1 MKKTRILFVEDDL
14 DYRYLIERELEKEK
28 DFELCA
34 ACSDGETAVQAALL
48 HQPDIVLMDLSLGN
62 STLNGAEAAREIRL
76 QTDSRVII
84 LTSHENYDTVI
95 HASTQAL
102 ASAYLFKSN
111 FSVLIPTIRETA
123 RGVTPQAQLICS
135 ALLAPLTNAERSV
148 LLRILGEDVR
158 CQPAFLQQNHLQP
171 ADRHSAQAG
180 SARPQRADA
189 YFQSLWFSKSGKQ
202 SRFFLSNAKSSPAK
216 FAGLLSSVRGNYLL
230 SA

>member
-62 STLNGAEAAREIRL
+62 SALNGAEAAREIRL

-123 RGVTPQAQLICS
+123 RGPVDLFGAACPADERGTQRP
-135 ALLAPLTNAERSV
+135 APHSR
-148 LLRILGEDVR
+148 RG

-189 YFQSLWFSKSGKQ
+189 YFQSLWFSKSGKH

>member
-76 QTDSRVII
+76 QTDSRVIV

-148 LLRILGEDVR
+148 LLRILGEDVS
-158 CQPAFLQQNHLQP
+158 LHSSSKTISNQQTGILRKLDLP
-171 ADRHSAQAG
+171 GR
-180 SARPQRADA
+180 RADA

>member
-62 STLNGAEAAREIRL
+62 SALNGAEAAREIRL

-123 RGVTPQAQLICS
+123 RGVTPQAHEAALATMRSCQVELI
-135 ALLAPLTNAERSV
+135 E
-148 LLRILGEDVR
+148 G
-158 CQPAFLQQNHLQP
+158 
-171 ADRHSAQAG
+171 
-180 SARPQRADA
+180 
-189 YFQSLWFSKSGKQ
+189 
-202 SRFFLSNAKSSPAK
+202 
-216 FAGLLSSVRGNYLL
+216 
-230 SA
+230 

>member
-14 DYRYLIERELEKEK
+14 DYRYLIGRELEKEK

-62 STLNGAEAAREIRL
+62 SALNGAEAAREIRL

-84 LTSHENYDTVI
+84 LTS
-95 HASTQAL
+95 QAL

-148 LLRILGEDVR
+148 LLRILGEDVS
-158 CQPAFLQQNHLQP
+158 LHSSSKTISNQQTGILRKLDLPGRRELTHIFK
-171 ADRHSAQAG
+171 
-180 SARPQRADA
+180 A
-189 YFQSLWFSKSGKQ
+189 YGFQKAE
-202 SRFFLSNAKSSPAK
+202 NSPVS
-216 FAGLLSSVRGNYLL
+216 F
-230 SA
+230 

>member
-14 DYRYLIERELEKEK
+14 DYRYLIERELKKEK

-62 STLNGAEAAREIRL
+62 SALNGAEAAREIRL

-123 RGVTPQAQLICS
+123 RGVTPQ
-135 ALLAPLTNAERSV
+135 TNAERSV
-148 LLRILGEDVR
+148 LLRILGEDVS
-158 CQPAFLQQNHLQP
+158 LHSSSKTISNQQTGILRKLDLPGRRELTHIFK
-171 ADRHSAQAG
+171 
-180 SARPQRADA
+180 A
-189 YFQSLWFSKSGKQ
+189 YGFQKAE
-202 SRFFLSNAKSSPAK
+202 NSPVS
-216 FAGLLSSVRGNYLL
+216 F
-230 SA
+230 

>member
-62 STLNGAEAAREIRL
+62 SALNGAEAAREIRL

-148 LLRILGEDVR
+148 LLRILGEDVS
-158 CQPAFLQQNHLQP
+158 LHSSSKTISNQQTGILRKLDLP
-171 ADRHSAQAG
+171 GR
-180 SARPQRADA
+180 RELT

-202 SRFFLSNAKSSPAK
+202 SRFFVSNVKSSPAK

>member
-34 ACSDGETAVQAALL
+34 ACSGGCLIPHPVDDIGIRADEYHAALL

-62 STLNGAEAAREIRL
+62 SALNGAEAAREIRL

-148 LLRILGEDVR
+148 LLRILGEDVS
-158 CQPAFLQQNHLQP
+158 LHSSSKTISNQQTGILRKLDLPGRRELTHIFK
-171 ADRHSAQAG
+171 
-180 SARPQRADA
+180 A
-189 YFQSLWFSKSGKQ
+189 YGFQKAE
-202 SRFFLSNAKSSPAK
+202 NSPVS
-216 FAGLLSSVRGNYLL
+216 F
-230 SA
+230 

>member
-62 STLNGAEAAREIRL
+62 SALNGAEAAREIRL

-95 HASTQAL
+95 HASTRRWL
-102 ASAYLFKSN
+102 
-111 FSVLIPTIRETA
+111 P
-123 RGVTPQAQLICS
+123 LICS
-135 ALLAPLTNAERSV
+135 KAIFRCSFQRSV
-148 LLRILGEDVR
+148 KLRAASPR
-158 CQPAFLQQNHLQP
+158 
-171 ADRHSAQAG
+171 
-180 SARPQRADA
+180 RP
-189 YFQSLWFSKSGKQ
+189 S
-202 SRFFLSNAKSSPAK
+202 
-216 FAGLLSSVRGNYLL
+216 
-230 SA
+230 

>member
-62 STLNGAEAAREIRL
+62 SALNGAEAAREIRL

-148 LLRILGEDVR
+148 LLRILGEDVS
-158 CQPAFLQQNHLQP
+158 LHSSSKTISNQQTGILRKLDLPGRRELTHIFK
-171 ADRHSAQAG
+171 
-180 SARPQRADA
+180 A
-189 YFQSLWFSKSGKQ
+189 YGFPKSGKQ

>member
-62 STLNGAEAAREIRL
+62 SALNGAEAAREIRL

-123 RGVTPQAQLICS
+123 RGVTPQ
-135 ALLAPLTNAERSV
+135 TNAERSV
-148 LLRILGEDVR
+148 LLRILGEDVS
-158 CQPAFLQQNHLQP
+158 LHSSSKTISNQQTGILRKLDLPGRRELTHIFK
-171 ADRHSAQAG
+171 
-180 SARPQRADA
+180 A
-189 YFQSLWFSKSGKQ
+189 YGFQKAE
-202 SRFFLSNAKSSPAK
+202 NSPVS
-216 FAGLLSSVRGNYLL
+216 F
-230 SA
+230 